1 MTGQVILELFLH
13 TKRDMRDARQAA
25 VFCAHK
31 VCHKETT
38 ARRAQSAHQPA
49 VDVRTSAYA
58 FCEVQRRALSGV
70 SRGRALR
77 ALPRGVSSGRAPR
90 AL

>member
-70 SRGRALR
+70 SRKRALR